1 MIYALS
7 NKISITLNKKGYIA
21 LDELDVIRYGLF
33 TILSRFL
40 YCLISL
46 IIGFLFDCIIDSLV
60 FYLSFLFV
68 KKYAGG
74 IHASTE
80 QRCFVYST
88 FSIVCSIGCI
98 RLAMNYEHFGWIAIG
113 VAFIS
118 TFFICRYAPIP
129 AREKSIDF
137 IERKRY
143 SRISKIRVFIL
154 WTIIL
159 MLFIAKI
166 NNLIYAI
173 SIAIVLESILLLI
186 GKKALRIKLSDDIA

>member
-7 NKISITLNKKGYIA
+7 NKISITLNKKGYIE

-33 TILSRFL
+33 TILSRFI

-46 IIGFLFDCIIDSLV
+46 IAGFLFDCITSSFI
-60 FYLSFLFV
+60 FYLSFLFI

-74 IHASTE
+74 FHASTE

-88 FSIVCSIGCI
+88 FSIICSIGCM
-98 RLAMNYEHFGWIAIG
+98 RLAMNYEYLGWIAIG
-113 VAFIS
+113 IAFIS

-129 AREKSIDF
+129 SKEKSIDF

-143 SRISKIRVFIL
+143 SIISKIRVFIL

-159 MLFIAKI
+159 MLFIAEK
-166 NNLIYAI
+166 NNIAYAI
-173 SIAIVLESILLLI
+173 NIAIVLESILLLI
-186 GKKALRIKLSDDIA
+186 GKKVLSYQFV

>member
-33 TILSRFL
+33 TMLSRFI
-40 YCLISL
+40 YFLISL
-46 IIGFLFDCIIDSLV
+46 LVGFLFHCIIGSV
-60 FYLSFLFV
+60 IFYSSFLFV

-80 QRCFVYST
+80 RRCFIYST
-88 FSIVCSIGCI
+88 FSIVCSIGYM
-98 RLAMNYEHFGWIAIG
+98 RLAIDYEHFGWLAIG
-113 VAFIS
+113 IAFIS

-129 AREKSIDF
+129 AREKGIDF

-143 SRISKIRVFIL
+143 SRISKIRVCIL

-159 MLFIAKI
+159 MLFIAKM

-186 GKKALRIKLSDDIA
+186 GKKTLSIKLSNDIA

>member
-1 MIYALS
+1 MIYTLANQITTTLS
-7 NKISITLNKKGYIA
+7 KKNYI
-21 LDELDVIRYGLF
+21 EIEEFDVVQYGLF
-33 TILSRFL
+33 TILSKFI
-40 YCLISL
+40 YFLISL
-46 IIGFLFDCIIDSLV
+46 LVGFLFHCIIGSV
-60 FYLSFLFV
+60 IFYSSFLFV

-80 QRCFVYST
+80 QRCFIYST
-88 FSIVCSIGCI
+88 FSIVCSIGYM
-98 RLAMNYEHFGWIAIG
+98 RLTIDYEHFGWLAIG
-113 VAFIS
+113 IAFIS

-159 MLFIAKI
+159 MLFIAKM

-186 GKKALRIKLSDDIA
+186 GKKSLSIKLSNDIA